1 MSHIILTQMEEVRT
15 HQEPKTGKFSMKS
28 AVSMIMFYMCEI
40 IYKTCVMQL
49 LNNEA
54 QLPRRSFAGYL
65 NQMLLSLH
73 WPNYTCFN
81 SPQQGRATA
90 PVGCPQPGMLI
101 TMLHSAKGSQSSQ
114 MLCCELPRTCD
125 CSENQPEPKTVACLL
140 HRENA
145 SGSDEIGTV
154 GYVHSSC
161 NTIYYDATETDC
173 TVRGNY

>member
-1 MSHIILTQMEEVRT
+1 MEEDTT

-81 SPQQGRATA
+81 SPQQGRAMA

-125 CSENQPEPKTVACLL
+125 SPKTSLSPRQWHAFCIGKS
-140 HRENA
+140 A

>member
-81 SPQQGRATA
+81 SPQQGRAMA

-140 HRENA
+140 HREK
-145 SGSDEIGTV
+145 
-154 GYVHSSC
+154 C
-161 NTIYYDATETDC
+161 FR
-173 TVRGNY
+173 VR

>member
-54 QLPRRSFAGYL
+54 QLPCRSFAGYL
-65 NQMLLSLH
+65 NQMPLSLH

-81 SPQQGRATA
+81 SPQQSRAMA
-90 PVGCPQPGMLI
+90 PLGCPQPGMLI
-101 TMLHSAKGSQSSQ
+101 TKLHSA
-114 MLCCELPRTCD
+114 
-125 CSENQPEPKTVACLL
+125 
-140 HRENA
+140 
-145 SGSDEIGTV
+145 
-154 GYVHSSC
+154 
-161 NTIYYDATETDC
+161 
-173 TVRGNY
+173 